1 MVCAALVMPALAFA
15 GASDAADAAQR
26 MDLPALRAMVSKR
39 VNVNEDC
46 ELRDAAKKFRV
57 TPEQLKEA
65 VAAVELLGPSS
76 SVSM

>member
-1 MVCAALVMPALAFA
+1 VT
-15 GASDAADAAQR
+15 
-26 MDLPALRAMVSKR
+26 
-39 VNVNEDC
+39 EDY
-46 ELRDAAKKFRV
+46 ELRDSAKKFGV